1 MPARDAPQLLGHV
14 VLSLLVG
21 NHDAH
26 GKHYSLLYAPHTH
39 QATLAPAYDVVSTVA
54 YRRVRPMSREMA
66 MRIGGEYRPD
76 YVRSRHLDRLIA
88 DAGLGGAAARRRL
101 RSLAR
106 DAPGAARDACDELAS
121 AGWDAPVLS
130 RVVEI
135 VEQRAG
141 WLEELAAPARAGAR
155 RS

>member
-1 MPARDAPQLLGHV
+1 M
-14 VLSLLVG
+14 
-21 NHDAH
+21 
-26 GKHYSLLYAPHTH
+26 
-39 QATLAPAYDVVSTVA
+39 STVA
-54 YRRVRPMSREMA
+54 YRRVRPMSHKMA

-106 DAPGAARDACDELAS
+106 DAPGAARDARDELAS

-155 RS
+155 RR